1 MITIEICDSGKENLI
16 HYLRRTMT
24 TDLVGP
30 DTGGYT
36 LKTETSL
43 DLSSCHVALSIHRMR
58 RKGVQLGFK

>member
-1 MITIEICDSGKENLI
+1 
-16 HYLRRTMT
+16 MT

-43 DLSSCHVALSIHRMR
+43 DLSSCHVALSTQNAMR
-58 RKGVQLGFK
+58 RKGMQLGFK